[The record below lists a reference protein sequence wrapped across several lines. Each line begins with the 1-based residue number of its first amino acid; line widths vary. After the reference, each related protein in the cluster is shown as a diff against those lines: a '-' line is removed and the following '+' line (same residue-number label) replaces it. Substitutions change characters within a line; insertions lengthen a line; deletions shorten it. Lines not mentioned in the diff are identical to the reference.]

1 MGGGRAMK
9 NLFRFATDQSG
20 AVAIEYGLIA
30 LLISVGIV
38 GALAVISTILS
49 EMYVAISSAVAS
61 AV

>member
-1 MGGGRAMK
+1 MK